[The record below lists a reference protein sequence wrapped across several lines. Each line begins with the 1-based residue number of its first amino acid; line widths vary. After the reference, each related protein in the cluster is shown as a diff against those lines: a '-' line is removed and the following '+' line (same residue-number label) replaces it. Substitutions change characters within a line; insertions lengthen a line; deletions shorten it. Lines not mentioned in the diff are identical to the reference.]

1 MKINFTYIKT
11 FLLFVC
17 ISSLS
22 SCKEENKAGKLDGY
36 TISGTV
42 KGLESAWVKLV
53 EINYNDIDNKTVIDS
68 VKMVNGT
75 FKFTGKVASPDKV
88 DLLIDSK
95 YSSVFFIENSAIK
108 LELDIAKAKRGDEIT
123 PKVFGS
129 KSQDLFDE
137 FIKKQDSVMNQEK
150 FTVLGELRA
159 EMVYA
164 YKSKNDE
171 VIKKYREKAA
181 NYKSL
186 KNEQYKERAN
196 LKYQYVKNNPSS
208 AVATYA
214 LGFQFNEGKM
224 SKDEMKEV
232 YPIFKG
238 EATKTAMYKYFSKTY
253 KEIFE
258 TLGVGSVAP
267 DFTLNTIEGEK
278 LTLSDVKGKYIL
290 VDFWASWCAPCRASF
305 PHLKELEKKYG
316 NDGFVIVG
324 VGTADEEKKWRK
336 AIEEDQTTW
345 NHVYDKSENH
355 KYGPVAKLYG
365 VPFLP
370 TTFLIDSERKII
382 LRNPKGDELNDQLK
396 ELYGY

>member
-1 MKINFTYIKT
+1 MKIKFTYIKT
-11 FLLFVC
+11 FLLVVC
-17 ISSLS
+17 ISFLS
-22 SCKEENKAGKLDGY
+22 SCNEENKAEKFDGY

-53 EINYNDIDNKTVIDS
+53 ETNYTDEDNKTIIDS

-75 FKFTGKVASPDKV
+75 FEFTGKVASPDRV
-88 DLLIDSK
+88 NVLIDSK
-95 YSSVFFIENSAIK
+95 YSSVFFIENSAIN
-108 LELDIAKAKRGDEIT
+108 LELDIAKIKRGGEIT
-123 PKVFGS
+123 PEVSGS

-137 FIKKQDSVMNQEK
+137 FIERQDSVMNQEK
-150 FTVLGELRA
+150 FTVLGELRI
-159 EMVYA
+159 EMVEA
-164 YKSKNDE
+164 YKSKNNE
-171 VIKKYREKAA
+171 LIKKYREKADD
-181 NYKSL
+181 YKSL

-196 LKYQYVKNNPSS
+196 FKYQYVKNNPSS
-208 AVATYA
+208 PIATYA

-258 TLGVGSVAP
+258 TLGIGSISP
-267 DFTLNTIEGEK
+267 DFTLNTVEGNK
-278 LTLSDVKGKYIL
+278 LTLSEVKGEYIL

-305 PHLKELEKKYG
+305 PHLKELVKKYG
-316 NDGFVIVG
+316 KDGFVIVG
-324 VGTADEEKKWRK
+324 VGTADEEEKWRK

-345 NHVYDKSENH
+345 NHVYDRSEDH
-355 KYGPVAKLYG
+355 QYGPVAKLYG

-370 TTFLIDSERKII
+370 TTFLIDSERKIV
-382 LRNPKGDELNDQLK
+382 LRNPKGGELNDKLK